1 MRRDAASRRLPPH
14 GLPASGNL
22 HIETMTLISRTSGL
36 ARLASRASRAA
47 LLGLTLGAPALDA
60 QLVTTPVV
68 EHEGRAISSFGVM
81 NQGLAPLTAVFEAF
95 SFMVDSLGNVVYQ
108 PFDSANVRL
117 KLSSSSV
124 RLPPRATFSV
134 SYEATA
140 RALPAWFVVTS
151 TFSRPR
157 VQGLNVK
164 MQLPHVVYLYQKQP
178 LVRGDVVVHA
188 FVYDSAAKRVRIKI
202 ENTSDRLGRMGRG
215 TLRVGDAE
223 EAVPPFPLFPHFWRW
238 VEVRWPHDRAPERG
252 ELRFA
257 DFVLKLEQPT
267 AVAPRVAAQS
277 AAASIAS
284 PPP

>member
-1 MRRDAASRRLPPH
+1 MRRETAWRRLPPP
-14 GLPASGNL
+14 GLPARRNR
-22 HIETMTLISRTSGL
+22 HIDSMTPTSRTSGH
-36 ARLASRASRAA
+36 ARLAPRASLVA
-47 LLGLTLGAPALDA
+47 LLGLALAAPAVGA
-60 QLVTTPVV
+60 QLVTTPVA

-81 NQGLAPLTAVFEAF
+81 NNGLAPLTTVFEAF
-95 SFMVDSLGNVVYQ
+95 SFMVDTLGNVVYQ

-124 RLPPRATFSV
+124 RLPPRATFNV
-134 SYEATA
+134 SYEAAA
-140 RALPAWFVVTS
+140 RTLPAWFVVTS

-164 MQLPHVVYLYQKQP
+164 MQLPHVVYLLQKQP
-178 LVRGDVVVHA
+178 LARGDVVVHA

-215 TLRVGDAE
+215 TLRAGDAE

-257 DFVLKLEQPT
+257 DFVLKLEHPV

-277 AAASIAS
+277 AASIAS